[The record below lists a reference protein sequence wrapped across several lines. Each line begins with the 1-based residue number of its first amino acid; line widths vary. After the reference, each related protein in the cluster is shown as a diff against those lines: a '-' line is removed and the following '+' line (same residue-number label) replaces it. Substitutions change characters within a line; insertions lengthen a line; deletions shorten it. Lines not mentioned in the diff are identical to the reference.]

1 MNTNQAVARLGTLLL
16 AAALTACGTGQVRIG
31 TTADGTADV
40 SAKGASTALGSSVE
54 ERATRRWQLLID
66 GKPDLAY
73 DYLSPG
79 YRQTRGRQEYS
90 DLMRSRP
97 VRWVGVAFQ
106 DQDCDGEVC
115 KVRLMISY
123 SLDMPV
129 QMVGRVE
136 SVDFVTENWLWI
148 DDGWYYLPA
157 TDAQRGLR

>member
-1 MNTNQAVARLGTLLL
+1 MNTNQTVARLGLLL
-16 AAALTACGTGQVRIG
+16 LTVALAACGNNVRTGGAAEGTDAAKASPAALGGT
-31 TTADGTADV
+31 
-40 SAKGASTALGSSVE
+40 VE

-66 GKPDLAY
+66 GKADQAY

-79 YRQTRGRQEYS
+79 YKQTRGREEYAE
-90 DLMRSRP
+90 LMRSRP
-97 VRWVGVAFQ
+97 VKWVGVAYQ

-148 DDGWYYLPA
+148 DDGWYYLPV